1 MEALKKLMQ
10 KKMEKEGGMEP
21 KAKEA
26 KMELLKE
33 LRDMASG
40 MMKEDLDGHLSGLKK
55 VTVASDS
62 QEGLKEG
69 LEKAEDIVEKKPEMP
84 SLEMDEDE
92 SEISTQPLAAHLEG
106 AKDPTDMSREELLAE
121 LLKLKQK
128 V

>member
-1 MEALKKLMQ
+1 MDALKKLMQ
-10 KKMEKEGGMEP
+10 KKMEKQGGMEP

-33 LRDMASG
+33 LREMASG
-40 MMKEDLDGHLSGLKK
+40 MMKEDLDGHLAGIKK

-62 QEGLKEG
+62 EEGLKEG
-69 LEKAEDIVEKKPEMP
+69 LEKAEDMVEKKSEMP
-84 SLEMDEDE
+84 SLELDEDE
-92 SEISTQPLAAHLEG
+92 SEVSTQPLAHALEKN
-106 AKDPTDMSREELLAE
+106 KDPASMSREELLAE